1 MVVSIALGCGGW
13 VSNFCL
19 LCYAVAV
26 AGAGADAA
34 GCISLCGSASCRE
47 PVFLGLKLQPYSILI
62 RCTRFRSNTAV
73 YFIIDLDSR
82 SRLGA
87 H

>member
-26 AGAGADAA
+26 AVVGADAA
-34 GCISLCGSASCRE
+34 GCMSLCGFASCRE
-47 PVFLGLKLQPYSILI
+47 PDSVGYS
-62 RCTRFRSNTAV
+62 RTRS
-73 YFIIDLDSR
+73 
-82 SRLGA
+82 
-87 H
+87 